1 MELVY
6 IIIIVLVIVLFGG
19 SVGVGLTINSASVAL
34 GGLLLTIVLLI
45 IFVNTIL
52 K

>member
-1 MELVY
+1 MEIVY
-6 IIIIVLVIVLFGG
+6 IIIIVLVIVFFG

-45 IFVNTIL
+45 IFMNTIV

>member
-1 MELVY
+1 MEIVY
-6 IIIIVLVIVLFGG
+6 IIIIVLVIVLFG

-45 IFVNTIL
+45 IFVNTIV

>member
-1 MELVY
+1 MEIVY
-6 IIIIVLVIVLFGG
+6 IIIIVLVIVLLG

-45 IFVNTIL
+45 IFTNTIL

>member
-1 MELVY
+1 MEIVF
-6 IIIIVLVIVLFGG
+6 IIIIVSVIVLFGSVGLGLAINSG
-19 SVGVGLTINSASVAL
+19 SVAI

-45 IFVNTIL
+45 IFMNTIV

>member
-6 IIIIVLVIVLFGG
+6 IIIIVLVIVFCG
-19 SVGVGLTINSASVAL
+19 SLVLGLSINSGSVAL

>member
-1 MELVY
+1 MDIVY
-6 IIIIVLVIVLFGG
+6 IIIIVLVIVLLG

-45 IFVNTIL
+45 IFMNTIV

>member
-1 MELVY
+1 MEIVY
-6 IIIIVLVIVLFGG
+6 IIIIVLVIVLFGSTGLGLAINSG
-19 SVGVGLTINSASVAL
+19 SVAI

-45 IFVNTIL
+45 IFVNTIV

>member
-1 MELVY
+1 MEIVY
-6 IIIIVLVIVLFGG
+6 IIIIVLVIVLFG
-19 SVGVGLTINSASVAL
+19 SVGVGLKIDSASVAL

>member
-1 MELVY
+1 MEIVY
-6 IIIIVLVIVLFGG
+6 IIIIVLVIVLFG

-45 IFVNTIL
+45 IFMNTIV

>member
-6 IIIIVLVIVLFGG
+6 IIIIVLVIVFCG
-19 SVGVGLTINSASVAL
+19 SLVLGLSINSGSVAL
-34 GGLLLTIVLLI
+34 GGLLFTILLI
-45 IFVNTIL
+45 IIFMNTIW

>member
-6 IIIIVLVIVLFGG
+6 IIIIVLVIVLFG
-19 SVGVGLTINSASVAL
+19 STALGLTINSASVAL

-45 IFVNTIL
+45 IFMNTIV

>member
-1 MELVY
+1 MDIIY
-6 IIIIVLVIVLFGG
+6 IIIIVLVIVLLG

-45 IFVNTIL
+45 IFTNTIL